1 MKKFQK
7 IFGVF
12 EKRRIAPRKGGK
24 HHQLSNEK
32 GGENVEPNSRE
43 FYKQCAF
50 QKFCNTVLH
59 NEACD
64 THRELRRHKAKEVT
78 FSDMTLDE
86 ARQLHTFDEYLNVKP
101 PKPSLRKP
109 RRKSRQSC
117 FLKQSVLCRKK
128 SAKPYC
134 CIISRE

>member
-86 ARQLHTFDEYLNVKP
+86 ARQLHTFDEYP
-101 PKPSLRKP
+101 PAL
-109 RRKSRQSC
+109 
-117 FLKQSVLCRKK
+117 L
-128 SAKPYC
+128 SASASSGVPADYW
-134 CIISRE
+134 

>member
-59 NEACD
+59 NEAWYGFRD
-64 THRELRRHKAKEVT
+64 MITHIIVWIVIEHKTCRVK
-78 FSDMTLDE
+78 LL
-86 ARQLHTFDEYLNVKP
+86 QLIL
-101 PKPSLRKP
+101 
-109 RRKSRQSC
+109 
-117 FLKQSVLCRKK
+117 
-128 SAKPYC
+128 PY
-134 CIISRE
+134 IITNDIEN

>member
-1 MKKFQK
+1 MKEESLLLLSDLQK
-7 IFGVF
+7 LINQVVL
-12 EKRRIAPRKGGK
+12 IDYTIII
-24 HHQLSNEK
+24 L

-78 FSDMTLDE
+78 FSDIRKHAVLDDYKIF
-86 ARQLHTFDEYLNVKP
+86 RNFF
-101 PKPSLRKP
+101 LRWSN
-109 RRKSRQSC
+109 R
-117 FLKQSVLCRKK
+117 
-128 SAKPYC
+128 A
-134 CIISRE
+134 

>member
-1 MKKFQK
+1 M
-7 IFGVF
+7 
-12 EKRRIAPRKGGK
+12 
-24 HHQLSNEK
+24 
-32 GGENVEPNSRE
+32 EPNSRE

-86 ARQLHTFDEYLNVKP
+86 ARQLHM
-101 PKPSLRKP
+101 
-109 RRKSRQSC
+109 
-117 FLKQSVLCRKK
+117 
-128 SAKPYC
+128 
-134 CIISRE
+134 

>member
-50 QKFCNTVLH
+50 QK
-59 NEACD
+59 
-64 THRELRRHKAKEVT
+64 
-78 FSDMTLDE
+78 
-86 ARQLHTFDEYLNVKP
+86 
-101 PKPSLRKP
+101 
-109 RRKSRQSC
+109 
-117 FLKQSVLCRKK
+117 
-128 SAKPYC
+128 
-134 CIISRE
+134 

>member
-86 ARQLHTFDEYLNVKP
+86 ARQLHTFDENDRTRHSASPECPSRRGRALTALYRGDIFISNVRLFRP
-101 PKPSLRKP
+101 T
-109 RRKSRQSC
+109 
-117 FLKQSVLCRKK
+117 
-128 SAKPYC
+128 
-134 CIISRE
+134 

>member
-50 QKFCNTVLH
+50 QKFVIRYCTMKLLQAVKLTCGTYA
-59 NEACD
+59 EP
-64 THRELRRHKAKEVT
+64 
-78 FSDMTLDE
+78 
-86 ARQLHTFDEYLNVKP
+86 YLYGYSGGGVGK
-101 PKPSLRKP
+101 
-109 RRKSRQSC
+109 
-117 FLKQSVLCRKK
+117 
-128 SAKPYC
+128 
-134 CIISRE
+134 

>member
-78 FSDMTLDE
+78 FSDIRKHAVLDDYKIF
-86 ARQLHTFDEYLNVKP
+86 RNFF
-101 PKPSLRKP
+101 LRWSN
-109 RRKSRQSC
+109 R
-117 FLKQSVLCRKK
+117 
-128 SAKPYC
+128 A
-134 CIISRE
+134 

>member
-78 FSDMTLDE
+78 FMADAGMIIPIG
-86 ARQLHTFDEYLNVKP
+86 RMYLNTVKMAVF
-101 PKPSLRKP
+101 
-109 RRKSRQSC
+109 RQ
-117 FLKQSVLCRKK
+117 
-128 SAKPYC
+128 
-134 CIISRE
+134 